1 MPRSH
6 ANNLLDTTPI
16 SRRHQFHPNILGR
29 SERIGKRKRESSSE
43 ESSLSKKFGQLSTA
57 TKPAPK
63 RSKPLPGGGMLDF
76 EEADDNPIPFYFE
89 TFSKP
94 AQKTSTTTIADL
106 NLPSKKTLRKWAAG
120 EHSINNWATDE
131 LIKSHE
137 GNWDQWVFFLQNGF
151 NLLFS
156 GFGTKKSLI
165 EGFCMAKLNFGGLI
179 VVNGFFKGMNV
190 SSILTGILEK
200 ILKGKVSR
208 GRDNFSNVNNIC
220 SHMTINRPVVERI
233 ILVVHNIDSENLS
246 SPESQYLL
254 ALLSSHPRIHLLA
267 SIDHYNAELLWGSR
281 TLELFSWFRCQ
292 TPTFKPYLDVMQ
304 ECPEKG
310 YLTDTISDSSRMAR
324 GVNHVL
330 DSLTPN
336 HVDIL
341 KALGEEC
348 VEQQVDGLTF
358 RDWLD
363 ISEEQML
370 TSTDVQFR
378 QLLEELV
385 EHELVL
391 KRKFKGDEESK
402 FYIPSNV
409 LEYLDLD
416 T

>member
-1 MPRSH
+1 MPKTRSTE
-6 ANNLLDTTPI
+6 AIKTTPM
-16 SRRHQFHPNILGR
+16 SKRYPHQGNINWG
-29 SERIGKRKRESSSE
+29 IGKRKRDSSSE
-43 ESSLSKKFGQLSTA
+43 ESSLSKRFGQLSTA
-57 TKPAPK
+57 SKPAPK
-63 RSKPLPGGGMLDF
+63 RLKSVPGGGILDF
-76 EEADDNPIPFYFE
+76 DEADDDPISMYFE
-89 TFSKP
+89 AFSKP

-106 NLPSKKTLRKWAAG
+106 NLPSKNTLRKWAAG
-120 EHSINNWATDE
+120 EHSTNDWAREE
-131 LIKSHE
+131 LLKTYE
-137 GNWDQWVFFLQNGF
+137 RDWDQWVFFLQNGF
-151 NLLFS
+151 NLLFT
-156 GFGTKKSLI
+156 GFGSKKSLI
-165 EGFCMAKLNFGGLI
+165 EEFCMTKLNFGGLI
-179 VVNGFFKGMNV
+179 VVNGYFKGMNV
-190 SSILTGILEK
+190 SSILTGISEK
-200 ILKGKVSR
+200 VLKGKVSR
-208 GRDNFSNVNNIC
+208 GRDNFSSVNNIC
-220 SHMTINRPVVERI
+220 SHMTQNRPLVERI

-246 SPESQYLL
+246 SRESQYLL
-254 ALLSSHPRIHLLA
+254 ALLSNHPRIHLIA
-267 SIDHYNAELLWGSR
+267 SIDNYNAELLWGSR

-292 TPTFKPYLDVMQ
+292 TPTFKPYLDIMQ
-304 ECPEKG
+304 ESPEKG
-310 YLTDTISDSSRMAR
+310 YLTDTINDSSRMAR

-330 DSLTPN
+330 ASLTPN

-370 TSTDVQFR
+370 TSADVQFR

-402 FYIPSNV
+402 FYIPANV